1 MAQRSGGEK
10 KRNRNPILDKYAAQR
25 RRAKAELTKLNQVY
39 NNLST
44 TQRAGARGQA
54 IKQQQE
60 KISELSQKTY
70 QRKSLRGSEYNALE
84 AREAS
89 NALESFLGRKGER
102 GRKQQQARRDRIYRQ
117 QIRTEEAGGES
128 ALFGGAGKRYH
139 LERIFYISTQQ
150 IWADKPNEERDKAI
164 MDALGVS
171 SLEEAYDL
179 VILQNADALAKMK
192 ELGLTGDGWET
203 GYNDLAPFITDIA
216 DYIADQL

>member
-1 MAQRSGGEK
+1 MAKRSGGNN
-10 KRNRNPILDKYAAQR
+10 KRNRNPILERYAAQR
-25 RRAKAELTKLNQVY
+25 RRAKTELTNLAQVY
-39 NNLST
+39 NALSASD
-44 TQRAGARGQA
+44 RAGARGQA

-70 QRKSLRGSEYNALE
+70 KRESLRGEEHSALE

-89 NALESFLGRKGER
+89 NALESFLARAGG
-102 GRKQQQARRDRIYRQ
+102 QQAKARRDRIYRQ
-117 QIRTEEAGGES
+117 QIRTEEAGGDS
-128 ALFGGAGKRYH
+128 ALFGGAAKKYH

-150 IWADKPNEERDKAI
+150 IWADKPNEKRDKAI